1 MVGIFVIVIFLKM
14 KKAYNSKL
22 NEFLFGF
29 FFICQI
35 RSQVHDDFLKYGFCF
50 AVENPVRRT
59 SSLNLVP

>member
-1 MVGIFVIVIFLKM
+1 M
-14 KKAYNSKL
+14 KKVYNSKF